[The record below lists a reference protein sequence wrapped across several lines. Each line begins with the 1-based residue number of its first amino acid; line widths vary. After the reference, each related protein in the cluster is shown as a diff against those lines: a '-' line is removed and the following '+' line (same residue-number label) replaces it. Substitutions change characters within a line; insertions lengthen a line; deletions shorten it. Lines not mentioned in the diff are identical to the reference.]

1 MKIRD
6 YLTNILYNI
15 IDNALK
21 YSRLKPEI
29 IIETSQ
35 MERFLYLKISDNGI
49 GIPQEHIHKVKT
61 KFFRV
66 PTGRV
71 HNVKGLG

>member
-1 MKIRD
+1 M
-6 YLTNILYNI
+6 
-15 IDNALK
+15 
-21 YSRLKPEI
+21 
-29 IIETSQ
+29 
-35 MERFLYLKISDNGI
+35 KISDNGI

-71 HNVKGLG
+71 HNVKGFGLGLYYVNQVCKAHHWHWDIKSNPKEGTSMLFKIKM